1 MKCIVVDDDL
11 MSQKM
16 VEGLVKKTP
25 VLEHIGTYGSAI
37 EASAAITEK
46 HIDLIFLDV
55 EMPEMTGLDLLK
67 TLHNPPQIILV
78 TSKQNYALDAFEY
91 NVTDYLLKPIDSYS
105 RFLKAVMK
113 AKENIDKAI
122 EVPTEADG
130 SNGPENLFIKVDS
143 LLVNFDLKEILLVE
157 AYGDY
162 VKIHTAGGKVHT
174 VYAKMKDI
182 EGKLPITDFLRVH
195 RSFIVRLDKIKNID
209 SSNLQI
215 AEKIIPISNSYKP
228 KLMERINTL

>member
-25 VLEHIGTYGSAI
+25 VLEHVGTYGSAI
-37 EASAAITEK
+37 EASVAITEK
-46 HIDLIFLDV
+46 EIDLIFLDV

-67 TLHNPPQIILV
+67 TLQNPPQIILV

-91 NVTDYLLKPIDSYS
+91 NVTDYLLKPIDNYG

-113 AKENIDKAI
+113 AKENVDK
-122 EVPTEADG
+122 EVVDMADAEGGG
-130 SNGPENLFIKVDS
+130 STENLFIKVDS
-143 LLVNFDLKEILLVE
+143 LLVNFDLKDILLVE

-162 VKIHTAGGKVHT
+162 VKIHTSTGKVHT

-195 RSFIVRLDKIKNID
+195 RSYIVRLDKIKNID